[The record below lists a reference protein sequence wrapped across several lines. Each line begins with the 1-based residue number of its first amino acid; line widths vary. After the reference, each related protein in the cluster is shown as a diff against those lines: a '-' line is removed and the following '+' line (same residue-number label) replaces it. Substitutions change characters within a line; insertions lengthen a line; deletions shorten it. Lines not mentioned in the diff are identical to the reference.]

1 MSVMTMKV
9 NSNFTSKPYV
19 NHFGSRVSE
28 PVSRIHKRM
37 LF

>member
-1 MSVMTMKV
+1 MTMGA

-19 NHFGSRVSE
+19 NHVGSLVSL
-28 PVSRIHKRM
+28 PVSRIHKQM

>member
-1 MSVMTMKV
+1 MTMEA

-19 NHFGSRVSE
+19 NHMGSPASP
-28 PVSRIHKRM
+28 PVSRTLKRM

>member
-1 MSVMTMKV
+1 MTMEA

-19 NHFGSRVSE
+19 NHMGSRVSL
-28 PVSRIHKRM
+28 PVSRILKRM

>member
-1 MSVMTMKV
+1 MTMEA

-19 NHFGSRVSE
+19 THMGSRVSL

-37 LF
+37 QF